1 VITVARSIWTGA
13 LSFGLVSIP
22 VGLYSATHEHE
33 VRFHQF
39 EKGTSS
45 RIRYRRVNQ
54 DTGEEVEYSDIVKG
68 AELPDG
74 DYVILTDEELEE
86 VEPKRTRAIEITDF
100 VELSAI
106 DPIYF
111 QKSYYLGPRD
121 EQSAKPYALLSS
133 AIEKSGRAGVASFVL
148 RNKEYLAVIRPYEG
162 VLMLETMY
170 FADEVRSVKQVIDNP
185 PDTKS
190 LRKQDLDMAVNLIE
204 SMTTEW
210 DPKKYHDSYTERVND
225 LVEAKAKNETFEAPE
240 EETGGDVVD
249 LTAALRASIEKVR
262 GGSSSQASGSSG
274 SKKSSSAKSGS
285 KKSSG
290 GSGKSTKTDV
300 SSMSKDE
307 LYDLAQQL
315 GVSGRS
321 KMTRKDLEK
330 AVADAAARQQKA
342 S

>member
-1 VITVARSIWTGA
+1 MARSIWTGA

-54 DTGEEVEYSDIVKG
+54 DTGEEVDYSDIVKG

-121 EQSAKPYALLSS
+121 EQSSKPYALLAS
-133 AIEKSGRAGVASFVL
+133 AIEKSGRAGIASFVL

-162 VLMLETMY
+162 VLMLETMF
-170 FADEVRSVKQVIDNP
+170 FADEVR
-185 PDTKS
+185 
-190 LRKQDLDMAVNLIE
+190 
-204 SMTTEW
+204 
-210 DPKKYHDSYTERVND
+210 DPKKAVDDLPGKVKLSANEMKMARQLVSSMSGPFRAKDYRDTYTDAVNK
-225 LVEAKAKNETFEAPE
+225 LLKAKAKNQQVEEAEAAPE
-240 EETGGDVVD
+240 PTDVVD
-249 LTAALRASIEKVR
+249 LMEALRESIAKAGGGRKTTSRSHRKPAARRTAA
-262 GGSSSQASGSSG
+262 
-274 SKKSSSAKSGS
+274 KKAPAK
-285 KKSSG
+285 K
-290 GSGKSTKTDV
+290 
-300 SSMSKDE
+300 
-307 LYDLAQQL
+307 
-315 GVSGRS
+315 
-321 KMTRKDLEK
+321 
-330 AVADAAARQQKA
+330 AARSTGKKA
-342 S
+342 AKKTARRKAA